1 MAFDA
6 DDLHPMRFLRQFPEA
21 KAIVRRE
28 VNHCRAGL
36 LSGDAFQRVA
46 AAGIAA
52 YNQALGK
59 LPFEKRPATSDV
71 AVDAISTAAHLVAFA
86 AGGRNAFWLPPAL
99 VALLGRTDLGDI
111 RLADMH
117 LPFRCFYLGFA
128 GGLDV
133 GLPGEPNVIDGAYV
147 ERFAHRPDSDT
158 AASLSFYITSRRTD
172 GPHRGPGAWIFG
184 HEPHFFA
191 PLTLASPDDTLQDA
205 LDRAVAA
212 NDVGLRPDPDALA
225 RLRQGVEDVRNSG
238 LPIGS
243 PPLSGYER
251 AALYNQAAY
260 PTARRVLALLCNALC
275 LLSTEPALGAPEWPK
290 QAPASLVDATFS
302 ATTPK
307 RRRIAAGRLAEDGYF
322 SVRRLD
328 VHLGAAEGPANDAA
342 EAGLPG
348 REVAAHWRRGHWRR
362 QPHGPGLTERRLIWI
377 RPMLVR
383 QDRGEP
389 AVGHLYAVT
398 QRGG

>member
-6 DDLHPMRFLRQFPEA
+6 DDLHPLRFLRQFPEA
-21 KAIVRRE
+21 KAIIRRE
-28 VNHCRAGL
+28 VNHCSNGL
-36 LSGDAFQRVA
+36 LSGDAFQRLA
-46 AAGIAA
+46 NAGMAA

-59 LPFEKRPATSDV
+59 LPFEKRPETTDA
-71 AVDAISTAAHLVAFA
+71 AIAAISTAAHLVAFA
-86 AGGRNAFWLPPAL
+86 AGGRNAFWLPAQL
-99 VALLGRTDLGDI
+99 VVLLGQTDLGDI

-147 ERFAHRPDSDT
+147 ESFARGPDNDGAPT
-158 AASLSFYITSRRTD
+158 LAFYVTSRRTD
-172 GPHRGPGAWIFG
+172 RPHRGPGAWILG

-191 PLTLASPDDTLQDA
+191 PLTLDSPRDTLQDA

-212 NDVGLRPDPDALA
+212 NDIGLRPDADALA
-225 RLRQGVEDVRNSG
+225 RLRQGVDEVRKDG
-238 LPIGS
+238 LPVVN

-260 PTARRVLALLCNALC
+260 PTVRGVLALLCNALC
-275 LLSTEPALGAPEWPK
+275 LLSSKPALGPPEWPK
-290 QAPASLVDATFS
+290 QAPSSLVDAFVE

-307 RRRIAAGRLAEDGYF
+307 RRRTAAGRLAEEGYF
-322 SVRRLD
+322 SLRRVDLQF
-328 VHLGAAEGPANDAA
+328 GIETSQANDAGESA
-342 EAGLPG
+342 LSG
-348 REVAAHWRRGHWRR
+348 REVVAHWRRGHWRR
-362 QPHGPGLTERRLIWI
+362 QAHGPALMERRLIWI
-377 RPMLVR
+377 RPVLVR

-389 AVGHLYAVT
+389 AVGHVYAAKEQT
-398 QRGG
+398 G